1 MLTDQDELPD
11 DTPHRCDEC
20 ATLARP
26 WQRGRAAVHYSGT
39 ARRLVL
45 ALKHG
50 DRTELAATGAKWMAQ
65 AGQPVLSSDAILVP
79 IPIHRIRLLFRR
91 YNQAVLLGRRLSS
104 ETGLPCAPMALC
116 RKRATQVQDGM
127 TVDQRFQNTEGSIV
141 PNGEAAR
148 VIEGRP
154 VVLIDDV
161 MTSGATFAA
170 ATEACISAGATHV
183 SVLALARVVK
193 DA

>member
-1 MLTDQDELPD
+1 
-11 DTPHRCDEC
+11 
-20 ATLARP
+20 
-26 WQRGRAAVHYSGT
+26 
-39 ARRLVL
+39 
-45 ALKHG
+45 
-50 DRTELAATGAKWMAQ
+50 
-65 AGQPVLSSDAILVP
+65 
-79 IPIHRIRLLFRR
+79 
-91 YNQAVLLGRRLSS
+91 
-104 ETGLPCAPMALC
+104 MALL
-116 RKRATQVQDGM
+116 RKRATDVQDGM

-141 PNGEAAR
+141 PNGDAAR
-148 VIEGRP
+148 VIDGRP